1 MLTFVKSGQNPPKC
15 YLYAFAGLSHYNRKD
30 EKMSQFTKK
39 AIMDSF
45 VELAQ
50 SIPMDKITIKQVSDN
65 CGINRNTFYYYYQDL
80 YALKEEIIY
89 VKAQKLFVNMEF
101 SSPESW
107 KSNLRIVGAYARKNE
122 VFIRNLFNSMGR
134 DAFGDYIVDV
144 VSKMAYQNIDNLY
157 ETKVAPT
164 GKKVSEKE
172 KKRLAYF
179 FSKIFAET
187 TVEWIRGKS
196 SDDPVDTLE
205 HGIEMLDGVVEL
217 MLTNIAK

>member
-1 MLTFVKSGQNPPKC
+1 
-15 YLYAFAGLSHYNRKD
+15 
-30 EKMSQFTKK
+30 
-39 AIMDSF
+39 MDSF

-50 SIPMDKITIKQVSDN
+50 SIPMDKITMKQVSDN

-101 SSPESW
+101 TSPESW

-144 VSKMAYQNIDNLY
+144 VSKMAYQNICNLY

-164 GKKVSEKE
+164 GKKVSENE

>member
-1 MLTFVKSGQNPPKC
+1 
-15 YLYAFAGLSHYNRKD
+15 
-30 EKMSQFTKK
+30 
-39 AIMDSF
+39 MDSF

-122 VFIRNLFNSMGR
+122 ERNRLHKAPIQIVIRDQNMLRRMIREWEESKVRAENQIAFLRSILEKANKAAQFITAYCVSGR
-134 DAFGDYIVDV
+134 TVLRSETDA
-144 VSKMAYQNIDNLY
+144 
-157 ETKVAPT
+157 ER
-164 GKKVSEKE
+164 SE
-172 KKRLAYF
+172 RTQF
-179 FSKIFAET
+179 
-187 TVEWIRGKS
+187 
-196 SDDPVDTLE
+196 
-205 HGIEMLDGVVEL
+205 H
-217 MLTNIAK
+217 

>member
-1 MLTFVKSGQNPPKC
+1 
-15 YLYAFAGLSHYNRKD
+15 
-30 EKMSQFTKK
+30 MSQFTKK

-50 SIPMDKITIKQVSDN
+50 SIPMDKITIEQVSDN
-65 CGINRNTFYYYYQDL
+65 CGINRNTFYYYFQDL

-89 VKAQKLFVNMEF
+89 AKAAKLFVNMDF
-101 SSPESW
+101 SSPASW

-144 VSKMAYQNIDNLY
+144 VSKMAYQNICNLY
-157 ETKVAPT
+157 ESKIEPT

-187 TVEWIRGKS
+187 TVEWLRGKS
-196 SDDPVDTLE
+196 SLDPVDTLE

-217 MLTNIAK
+217 MLLNVAK

>member
-1 MLTFVKSGQNPPKC
+1 MLTFVKLAKNPPTILNKRRGS
-15 YLYAFAGLSHYNRKD
+15 YTGTTERNQ
-30 EKMSQFTKK
+30 KMSQFTKK

-65 CGINRNTFYYYYQDL
+65 CGINRNTFYYYFQDL

-89 VKAQKLFVNMEF
+89 AKAAKLFVNMDF
-101 SSPESW
+101 SSPASW

-144 VSKMAYQNIDNLY
+144 VSKMAYQNICNLY
-157 ETKVAPT
+157 ESKIEPT

-187 TVEWIRGKS
+187 TVEWLRGKS
-196 SDDPVDTLE
+196 SLDPVDTLE

-217 MLTNIAK
+217 MLLNVAK

>member
-1 MLTFVKSGQNPPKC
+1 MLTFVKSGQNPSKC
-15 YLYAFAGLSHYNRKD
+15 YLCAFEGLSHYNRKD

-39 AIMDSF
+39 TIMDSF

>member
-1 MLTFVKSGQNPPKC
+1 MLTFVKSGQNPSKC

>member
-1 MLTFVKSGQNPPKC
+1 
-15 YLYAFAGLSHYNRKD
+15 
-30 EKMSQFTKK
+30 MSNFTKK

-50 SIPMDKITIKQVSDN
+50 SIPMDKITIKQVCDN
-65 CGINRNTFYYYYQDL
+65 CKINRNTFYYYYQDL
-80 YALKEEIIY
+80 YSLKEEIIY
-89 VKAQKLFVNMEF
+89 VKCEKLFVNLDF
-101 SSPESW
+101 SSPGSW

-122 VFIRNLFNSMGR
+122 IFIRNLFNSMGR
-134 DAFGDYIVDV
+134 DAFGDYIVDI
-144 VSKMAYQNIDNLY
+144 VSKMAYQNIENLY
-157 ETKVAPT
+157 ETKIVPT

-179 FSKIFAET
+179 FSKLFAET
-187 TVEWIRGKS
+187 TVEWLRGKS

-217 MLTNIAK
+217 MLTNVAK

>member
-1 MLTFVKSGQNPPKC
+1 
-15 YLYAFAGLSHYNRKD
+15 
-30 EKMSQFTKK
+30 MSNFTKK

-50 SIPMDKITIKQVSDN
+50 SIPMDKITIKQVCDN

-89 VKAQKLFVNMEF
+89 AKAAKLFVNMDF
-101 SSPESW
+101 SSPGSW

-122 VFIRNLFNSMGR
+122 IFIRNLFNSMGR

-157 ETKVAPT
+157 ETKIVPT

-179 FSKIFAET
+179 FSKLFAET
-187 TVEWIRGKS
+187 TVELLRGKS

-217 MLTNIAK
+217 MLTNVAK

>member
-1 MLTFVKSGQNPPKC
+1 MLTFVKSGQNPSKC
-15 YLYAFAGLSHYNRKD
+15 YLCAFAGLSHYNRKD

>member
-1 MLTFVKSGQNPPKC
+1 MLTFVKSGQNPSKC

-30 EKMSQFTKK
+30 VKMSQFTKK

>member
-1 MLTFVKSGQNPPKC
+1 MLTFVKSGQNPSKC
-15 YLYAFAGLSHYNRKD
+15 YLCAFEGLSHYNRKD

>member
-1 MLTFVKSGQNPPKC
+1 MLTFVKSGQNPSKC
-15 YLYAFAGLSHYNRKD
+15 YLCAFTGLSRYNRKD

>member
-1 MLTFVKSGQNPPKC
+1 MLTFVKSGQNPSKC
-15 YLYAFAGLSHYNRKD
+15 YLCAFEGLSHYNRKD

-205 HGIEMLDGVVEL
+205 HGIEMLDDVVEL

>member
-1 MLTFVKSGQNPPKC
+1 
-15 YLYAFAGLSHYNRKD
+15 
-30 EKMSQFTKK
+30 
-39 AIMDSF
+39 MDSF

-50 SIPMDKITIKQVSDN
+50 SIPMDKITIKQVCDN
-65 CGINRNTFYYYYQDL
+65 CKINRNTFYYYYQDL
-80 YALKEEIIY
+80 YSLKEEIIY
-89 VKAQKLFVNMEF
+89 VKAEKLFVNLDF
-101 SSPESW
+101 SSLASW

-122 VFIRNLFNSMGR
+122 IFIRNLFNSMGR

-144 VSKMAYQNIDNLY
+144 VSGMAYQNINSLY
-157 ETKVAPT
+157 EAKIAPT

-187 TVEWIRGKS
+187 TVEWLRGKS

-217 MLTNIAK
+217 MLTNVAK